1 MSLWTNPF
9 KVVDE
14 CDGDDLSFPDHFGRL
29 ASIRFRAAVLLPPS
43 EQRALIARPLQLF
56 KAAAWFFAQRSP
68 GCKRHREEVP
78 PIFGY
83 MRHEYTPVTR
93 VRVMIGCV
101 ATVNQRLA
109 TAPASLRVTVRK
121 KRSWE

>member
-29 ASIRFRAAVLLPPS
+29 VWIRFGEEMLSPS
-43 EQRALIARPLQLF
+43 EQRALIARPLELC
-56 KAAAWFFAQRSP
+56 KAAACFFAQRSP
-68 GCKRHREEVP
+68 GCKRHREVAP
-78 PIFGY
+78 PYFGC
-83 MRHEYTPVTR
+83 MRHEYAPVTR

-101 ATVNQRLA
+101 AAVNQRLA
-109 TAPASLRVTVRK
+109 EAPASLRLTVRK

>member
-14 CDGDDLSFPDHFGRL
+14 CDGDDLSFPDHFGRPISL
-29 ASIRFRAAVLLPPS
+29 SFGGNMLSPS
-43 EQRALIARPLQLF
+43 EQRALIARPLELF
-56 KAAAWFFAQRSP
+56 KTASWFFAQRSL
-68 GCKRHREEVP
+68 GCKRHLEEAP
-78 PIFGY
+78 PNFGY
-83 MRHEYTPVTR
+83 MRHEYAPVTL

-109 TAPASLRVTVRK
+109 TAPASLRVPIRK